1 MSDSIVKW
9 YGHGERPKYPW
20 EQNGVGSSGG
30 GGNGA
35 AGKDG
40 KAATVRVGSVSSG
53 QIASVTNSG
62 TETDAVLNFTLPK
75 GERGE
80 RGENGTKGDK
90 GENGKSAY
98 ELAKEGGFTGSQEEW
113 LKSLKGKDGRDGQS
127 GGGGGIGGWFPK
139 IVKLTR
145 AEVAEMNDLAPSNGV
160 HPIGNNALYKVKYG
174 KTYDRPP
181 IPFITPN
188 ATGNMIFYNRG
199 IDVDGFYFSLSYG
212 TYFDGLSYFLVEDN
226 TTL

>member
-1 MSDSIVKW
+1 MSDSVVKW

-20 EQNGVGSSGG
+20 EQNGGGSGDG

-53 QIASVTNSG
+53 QTASVTNSG
-62 TETDAVLNFTLPK
+62 TETDAVLNFTLPNGER

-80 RGENGTKGDK
+80 RGENGTK

-113 LKSLKGKDGRDGQS
+113 LESLKGKDGRDGQS
-127 GGGGGIGGWFPK
+127 SGGGAQGWFPK

-145 AEVAEMNDLAPSNGV
+145 AEVAEMNGLTPVNGV
-160 HPIGNNALYKVKYG
+160 YPIGNNVLYKVKYG
-174 KTYDRPP
+174 KTYNRPP

-188 ATGNMIFYNRG
+188 GTGNTVFYNRSN
-199 IDVDGFYFSLSYG
+199 DVDGFYFSLSYG

-226 TTL
+226 EML

>member
-20 EQNGVGSSGG
+20 EQNGGGNSGGG

-53 QIASVTNSG
+53 QTASVTNSG

-98 ELAKEGGFTGSQEEW
+98 ELAREGGFVGSQEEW
-113 LKSLKGKDGRDGQS
+113 LKSLKGKDGRDG
-127 GGGGGIGGWFPK
+127 GGGGGAQGWFPK
-139 IVKLTR
+139 LVKLTR
-145 AEVAEMNDLAPSNGV
+145 AEVAEMNGLTPNSGIY
-160 HPIGNNALYKVKYG
+160 PIGNNVLYKVKYD

-181 IPFITPN
+181 IPFITQN
-188 ATGNMIFYNRG
+188 TTGNMILYTRG

-212 TYFDGLSYFLVEDN
+212 TYFEGLSYFLVEDN
-226 TTL
+226 EML

>member
-20 EQNGVGSSGG
+20 EQNGGGSG

-53 QIASVTNSG
+53 QIASVTNTG

-90 GENGKSAY
+90 GDNGKSAY
-98 ELAKEGGFTGSQEEW
+98 ELAKDGGFARSQEEW
-113 LKSLKGKDGRDGQS
+113 LKSLKGKDGRDVQS
-127 GGGGGIGGWFPK
+127 GGGGGWFPK

-145 AEVAEMNDLAPSNGV
+145 AEVAEMNGLVPVNGV
-160 HPIGNNALYKVKYG
+160 YQVGNNVLYKVKYE

-181 IPFITPN
+181 IPFVTPN
-188 ATGNMIFYNRG
+188 STGNMVFYNRSN
-199 IDVDGFYFSLSYG
+199 DVDGFYFSLSYG

-226 TTL
+226 EML